1 MTRFRQMVKV
11 IGLLWAYS
19 LAILLVCIMLI
30 AYASPHHSVTILLD
44 SFGEASAEFWSF
56 WVVAPIMTV
65 AVAYVLRQEGRQA
78 PSATSDRAEPIP
90 SDDK

>member
-1 MTRFRQMVKV
+1 MARFRQMVKV

-19 LAILLVCIMLI
+19 LAILLVCIMLV
-30 AYASPHHSVTILLD
+30 AYASPYHSITILLD

-65 AVAYVLRQEGRQA
+65 AVAYVLCRETA
-78 PSATSDRAEPIP
+78 
-90 SDDK
+90 